1 MPIVLTFFLLL
12 LAAALVAGLV
22 PFKQDRI
29 DDIYSSLLEAEDNL
43 LLTLAFDKSKTQA
56 DFDAFLKSWDA
67 ANASLKSVLLVC
79 HVLGERS
86 DFSVPDTLLPRLKG
100 GEAVAELHNA
110 TIAKHFS
117 RIASALSDNNI
128 PFILIKGAAMKL
140 LNPDMPRWMTDIDL
154 IVDENNFGRSI
165 RLASDLGYGDPMAC
179 GYSTDLHIPGSQTA
193 VADIHCRLDLGTGM
207 EERFTGPL
215 FARAEEMPMF
225 STRGLIPCR
234 EDLVFIL
241 LVNTFKNLQKKQ
253 SGQSIL
259 NTFFDLKFLT
269 AANTGLDWA
278 RIKSDAELTGTG
290 CQLYIVCRFFAGYLP
305 ELFPRGWIESL
316 GANSKDL
323 EKLFVDFK
331 FRHNVLSAGR
341 DKMAGTAVGTRLRT
355 EQSPLVYCWLG
366 LVKMAKPIA
375 GNRIF
380 KRIILRFKSLFHSY

>member
-1 MPIVLTFFLLL
+1 
-12 LAAALVAGLV
+12 
-22 PFKQDRI
+22 
-29 DDIYSSLLEAEDNL
+29 
-43 LLTLAFDKSKTQA
+43 
-56 DFDAFLKSWDA
+56 
-67 ANASLKSVLLVC
+67 
-79 HVLGERS
+79 
-86 DFSVPDTLLPRLKG
+86 
-100 GEAVAELHNA
+100 
-110 TIAKHFS
+110 
-117 RIASALSDNNI
+117 
-128 PFILIKGAAMKL
+128 
-140 LNPDMPRWMTDIDL
+140 
-154 IVDENNFGRSI
+154 
-165 RLASDLGYGDPMAC
+165 
-179 GYSTDLHIPGSQTA
+179 
-193 VADIHCRLDLGTGM
+193 
-207 EERFTGPL
+207 
-215 FARAEEMPMF
+215 MPMF

-253 SGQSIL
+253 SVQSIL

-331 FRHNVLSAGR
+331 FRRNVLSAGR